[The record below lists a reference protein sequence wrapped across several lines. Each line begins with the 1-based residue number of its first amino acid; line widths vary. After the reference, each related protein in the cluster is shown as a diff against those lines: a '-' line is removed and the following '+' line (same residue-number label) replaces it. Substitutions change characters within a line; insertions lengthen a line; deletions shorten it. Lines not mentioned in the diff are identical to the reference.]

1 MDAANYEAWYAT
13 PRGRWVA
20 ETEFA
25 LLHKLL
31 DLPPGASLLDIGCGT
46 GQFTRRFAQAGYR
59 MTGIDPDPER
69 IAYAQAHAYGMEA
82 YLTGDGRRLA
92 FADKQF
98 DAAVAVTSLCFV
110 EDQLAFAKE
119 MARVARQRI
128 VLGLLNRHS
137 LLYRQKGR
145 GGSQG
150 GYRGAHWHSLA
161 EARGLLDE
169 ANVSE
174 VRCGSAVFLPD
185 GGGLARTVER
195 VLPARLPFGT
205 FLAIAASPA

>member
-1 MDAANYEAWYAT
+1 MNAASYEAWYAT

-31 DLPPGASLLDIGCGT
+31 NLPPSASLLDIGCGT

-59 MTGIDPDPER
+59 VTGIDPDPER

-110 EDQLAFAKE
+110 EDQLAFVKE
-119 MARVARQRI
+119 MARVASRRA

-137 LLYRQKGR
+137 LLYWQKHG
-145 GGSQG
+145 QG

-161 EARGLLDE
+161 EARGLLGE

-174 VRCGSAVFLPD
+174 VRYGSAVFLPS
-185 GGGLARTVER
+185 GGGLARAVER
-195 VLPARLPFGT
+195 ALPARLPLGG
-205 FLAIAASPA
+205 FLAIAGTLL